1 MSRER
6 RHRFQIYREIL
17 AAIELEVVNDG
28 NVRPTRV
35 QHLSNLSYDKLKRH
49 LVELDRTGLINMK
62 DGTMKIT
69 DRGREF
75 LRNYDRLTDAMH
87 TVGLDY

>member
-1 MSRER
+1 LSRER